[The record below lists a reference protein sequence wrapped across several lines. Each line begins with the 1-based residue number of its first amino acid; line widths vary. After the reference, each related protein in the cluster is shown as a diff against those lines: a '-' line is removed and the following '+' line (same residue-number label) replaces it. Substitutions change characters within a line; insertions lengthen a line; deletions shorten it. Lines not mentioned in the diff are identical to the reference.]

1 MRWKSDIN
9 LSNGWNETCSHA
21 LHVAAWT
28 RILLSFLLLWTSQVL
43 ANIMTLSSHCFK
55 KCTRNS
61 GCRFCNCIS
70 CLMLVLQYHRCK
82 WLYNVQLPEKS
93 LFFFHHFLR
102 TWAWQFLLNTI
113 SLVVIESSVT
123 VISVSYVASMLQTYN
138 TTFQTLDPS
147 WVLNLSVHC

>member
-1 MRWKSDIN
+1 MR
-9 LSNGWNETCSHA
+9 WNETYSHK

-43 ANIMTLSSHCFK
+43 ANIMTVSSHCFK

-61 GCRFCNCIS
+61 GCRFCIMVLYNCIS
-70 CLMLVLQYHRCK
+70 SLMLVLQYHRCK
-82 WLYNVQLPEKS
+82 WLYKIQLPEKS

-102 TWAWQFLLNTI
+102 TWAWQFLLNI
-113 SLVVIESSVT
+113 MVFSS
-123 VISVSYVASMLQTYN
+123 SYWKICYWYFYMASMLQTYN

-147 WVLNLSVHC
+147 WVLNFSVHC